1 MKIIMGSPV
10 KGFNLKN
17 KVKEYLEKQGHEVID
32 VGCYQTDKFV
42 KFSSIAERIA
52 KALQDAVAPLAISC
66 CGSGTGANIC
76 ANKFKN
82 VSAVCCESELSARLA
97 RVVNDANC
105 LCLGE
110 SVLTPEMACR
120 IADVFISSSFQDAKG
135 TPQNILD
142 FWKEARNEA
151 MSGGIDAKSREIEI
165 LYSARMKIKLLAS
178 QIADWIFF
186 DPTDG
191 RYEYRP
197 KEDRENTAT
206 SRRSRGRR
214 RSGMLATMRLQSF
227 ELGFTFLEGFRYLGI
242 ESLSECKSILKI
254 FATKSLIF
262 TLTEYKYEK
271 NRKNGFFYR
280 LKNCLVPE

>member
-197 KEDRENTAT
+197 KEDRKNTDARCSPLCGCDLSSLDSHLSSASDT
-206 SRRSRGRR
+206 SVSKA
-214 RSGMLATMRLQSF
+214 SPNANQSSKSSQPKVK
-227 ELGFTFLEGFRYLGI
+227 FLPMWSIKSARI
-242 ESLSECKSILKI
+242 ANDIVSLL
-254 FATKSLIF
+254 
-262 TLTEYKYEK
+262 
-271 NRKNGFFYR
+271 
-280 LKNCLVPE
+280 